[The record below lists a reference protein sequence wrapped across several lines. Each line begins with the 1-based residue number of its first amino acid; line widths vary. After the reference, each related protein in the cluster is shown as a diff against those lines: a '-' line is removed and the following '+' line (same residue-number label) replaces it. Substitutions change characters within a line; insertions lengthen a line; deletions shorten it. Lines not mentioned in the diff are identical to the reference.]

1 MARTHARVSRSLKST
16 LPRSWTALANE
27 ARTLAE
33 RTSYCCAPASA
44 THGSA
49 NTSAAASER
58 ISARRL
64 AAFRE
69 PRADVARGF
78 GYAHPCS
85 PRVPPRLRLDHAFLE
100 PPLADHA
107 TIAEAGHVLVAH

>member
-44 THGSA
+44 AHGSA
-49 NTSAAASER
+49 NTSAVASER

-69 PRADVARGF
+69 ARADVARGF
-78 GYAHPCS
+78 GYGHLGCR
-85 PRVPPRLRLDHAFLE
+85 RVAPGLAPPHALPA
-100 PPLADHA
+100 PPPAARAA
-107 TIAEAGHVLVAH
+107 TGAPGAR